1 MAIDITSEVIKHDDE
16 EIIEYLLDEVSN
28 ALSVMR
34 SAIKT
39 ERPELCLT
47 AFSSVGQAY
56 NVLKALDRRNKERN
70 VK

>member
-1 MAIDITSEVIKHDDE
+1 MAINITAEVLKHDDE
-16 EIIEYLLDEVSN
+16 EIIEYLLDEVSD
-28 ALSVMR
+28 ALSIMR

-56 NVLKALDRRNKERN
+56 NILKALDRRNKERGI
-70 VK
+70 K